1 MRQTTATSSGKQR
14 DDNDI
19 PAVYQEMLAE
29 AEARDPHAFD
39 STRQIKRRRVQT
51 SDSPSRTPGSTK
63 NDTSDARG
71 KDVSQAVQTV
81 YDSPSS
87 DESDMEWEEVDLEQ
101 KSPQAGVV
109 PGLSPAAGQDEDSIQ
124 ITLDAPAAQRQKT
137 VSRKPISNAER
148 KLRLDLH
155 KVHLLCL
162 LRHVQIRNLWCND
175 DVLQGFLKQMLPR
188 RIISLLNPPE
198 DKPQHVRSTTF
209 VDGLNQASEAFLRR
223 FRITSPGI
231 QRPHW
236 ADNLEAVTHKAES
249 IMADTEVFLSKD
261 DFLAQARNLQGSR
274 DFGAQLFCALLRSAA
289 VEARLVCSLQPLPF
303 SGAVT
308 DRTPAKKSHS
318 QSIATSSD
326 DREISTDKRSPSDTA
341 PSRTRRLARPHLA
354 PSRPRKVAT
363 TRPAR
368 RESSYPVFWVEA
380 FNESVQ
386 KWIPVDPLV
395 TKSLAKAF
403 KFEPPS
409 SDPYNCMSYVVAFE
423 EDASARDV
431 TRRYTKAF
439 NAKTRKLRVET
450 SKNGEQWWLRALRF
464 YEKPFLED
472 RDEAE
477 ISELTAKSAAEP
489 MPRNIQDF
497 KDHPFYALERHLRR
511 NEVILPRRV
520 IGQVSL
526 GKSGSKHEKLEP
538 VYRRSDVHIVRS
550 ADKWYR
556 LGRDVKLGEQP
567 LKRVPASGQ
576 RGFNDEGT
584 AVETAM
590 YALSQTEVYT
600 PPPIVNGKVPRNGY
614 GNLDI
619 YVPSMIPAGGV
630 HITHPNAAQAARIL
644 GIDYADAV
652 VGFNFKG
659 RHGTAVFEGVVVAE
673 ECHDAMRAVLAGLDD
688 QQEQAA
694 SDAKSMEML
703 RLWKTFLLKLRIA
716 ERVKAYAMEEDSGGE
731 MTDDEMAEMGG
742 GFLPESDPDEGGGF
756 LSELSHEVDCTDDV
770 GPGKT

>member
-1 MRQTTATSSGKQR
+1 MRQTTVTSSGKQR

-51 SDSPSRTPGSTK
+51 SNVPTRTSGSIT
-63 NDTSDARG
+63 NDRSDTRG
-71 KDVSQAVQTV
+71 KDVAQAVQTV

-87 DESDMEWEEVDLEQ
+87 EESDMEWEEVDLEQ
-101 KSPQAGVV
+101 KPPQAGRVSGV
-109 PGLSPAAGQDEDSIQ
+109 SLAAGQDEDIQ
-124 ITLDAPAAQRQKT
+124 ITLDTPAAQRQKT

-148 KLRLDLH
+148 KLRLDIH

-175 DVLQGFLKQMLPR
+175 DNLQGFLKQMLPR

-223 FRITSPGI
+223 FRIIAPGI

-236 ADNLEAVTHKAES
+236 AENPEAVTHKAES

-261 DFLAQARNLQGSR
+261 DFLEQARNLRGSR

-308 DRTPAKKSHS
+308 DRTPAKKSHP
-318 QSIATSSD
+318 QYVTTSSD
-326 DREISTDKRSPSDTA
+326 DRENSTDKRSPSDTA
-341 PSRTRRLARPHLA
+341 PSRIRRLARPQLA
-354 PSRPRKVAT
+354 PSRPKKVAP
-363 TRPAR
+363 TRTAR

-380 FNESVQ
+380 FNETVQ

-409 SDPYNCMSYVVAFE
+409 NDPYNCMSYVVAFE

-450 SKNGEQWWLRALRF
+450 SKNGEQWWLRALQF

-472 RDEAE
+472 RDIAE
-477 ISELTAKSAAEP
+477 ISELTSKSAAEP

-511 NEVILPRRV
+511 NEVIFPRRV

-556 LGRDVKLGEQP
+556 LGRDVKMGEQP

-576 RGFNDEGT
+576 RELDDKDT

-590 YALSQTEVYT
+590 YALSQTEVYS
-600 PPPIVNGKVPRNGY
+600 PPPVVNGRVPRNGY

-619 YVPSMIPAGGV
+619 YVPSMVPPGGV
-630 HITHPNAAQAARIL
+630 HITHPNAAQAARLL

-652 VGFNFKG
+652 TGFSFKG

-673 ECHDAMRAVLAGLDD
+673 ECHDAMREVLAGLDD
-688 QQEQAA
+688 QQEQAV

-716 ERVKAYAMEEDSGGE
+716 ERVQAYAMEGGDVGDE
-731 MTDDEMAEMGG
+731 MTDDEMAETDG

-756 LSELSHEVDCTDDV
+756 L
-770 GPGKT
+770 P

>member
-19 PAVYQEMLAE
+19 PPVYQEMLAE

-51 SDSPSRTPGSTK
+51 SNLPTRTSGSTT
-63 NDTSDARG
+63 NDRSDTRG
-71 KDVSQAVQTV
+71 KDVAQAVQTV

-87 DESDMEWEEVDLEQ
+87 EESDMEWEEVDLEQ
-101 KSPQAGVV
+101 KPPQAGRVSGV
-109 PGLSPAAGQDEDSIQ
+109 SPAAGQDEDIQ
-124 ITLDAPAAQRQKT
+124 ITLDTPAAQRQKT

-148 KLRLDLH
+148 KLRLDIH

-175 DVLQGFLKQMLPR
+175 DNLQGFLKQMLPR

-223 FRITSPGI
+223 FRIAAPGI

-236 ADNLEAVTHKAES
+236 AENPEAVTHKAES

-261 DFLAQARNLQGSR
+261 DFLEQARNLRGSR

-308 DRTPAKKSHS
+308 DRTPAKKSHP
-318 QSIATSSD
+318 QYITTSSD
-326 DREISTDKRSPSDTA
+326 DREKSTDKRSPSDTA
-341 PSRTRRLARPHLA
+341 PSRIRRLARPQLA
-354 PSRPRKVAT
+354 PPRPKKVPP
-363 TRPAR
+363 TRTAR

-380 FNESVQ
+380 FNETVQ

-450 SKNGEQWWLRALRF
+450 SKNGEQWWLRALQF

-472 RDEAE
+472 RDIAE
-477 ISELTAKSAAEP
+477 ISELTSKSAAEP

-511 NEVILPRRV
+511 NEVIFPRRV
-520 IGQVSL
+520 IGQVNL
-526 GKSGSKHEKLEP
+526 GKSGSKNEKLEP

-556 LGRDVKLGEQP
+556 LGRDVKMGEQP
-567 LKRVPASGQ
+567 LKRVPASGP
-576 RGFNDEGT
+576 RELDDKGT

-600 PPPIVNGKVPRNGY
+600 PPPVVNGRVPRNGY

-619 YVPSMIPAGGV
+619 YVPSMVPPGGV
-630 HITHPNAAQAARIL
+630 HITHPNAAQAARLL

-652 VGFNFKG
+652 TGFSFKG

-673 ECHDAMRAVLAGLDD
+673 ECHDAMREVLAGLDD
-688 QQEQAA
+688 QQEQAV

-716 ERVKAYAMEEDSGGE
+716 ERVQAYAMEGGDVGDE
-731 MTDDEMAEMGG
+731 MTDDEMAEMEG

-756 LSELSHEVDCTDDV
+756 L
-770 GPGKT
+770 P